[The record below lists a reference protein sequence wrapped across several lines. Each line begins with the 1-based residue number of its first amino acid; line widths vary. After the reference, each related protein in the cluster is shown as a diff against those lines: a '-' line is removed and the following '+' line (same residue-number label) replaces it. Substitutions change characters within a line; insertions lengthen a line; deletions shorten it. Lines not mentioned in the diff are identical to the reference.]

1 MVVSAGM
8 RAEHGVLSHISD
20 VTWFSVLAKARFLTW
35 MSRWTGEPL
44 TVMHNAKEKQIVGE
58 DGREGPFSLLNF
70 NESMGQCMTVSQ

>member
-1 MVVSAGM
+1 MVVSTGM

-44 TVMHNAKEKQIVGE
+44 TVMHNAKEKQVVVE
-58 DGREGPFSLLNF
+58 EGREGPFRLLNSK
-70 NESMGQCMTVSQ
+70 ESVGQCMSVSQ